1 MQFGTTWQMQKMTDE
16 PDTHELIVRARNG
29 DAGAFRELVDPL
41 TSRVRH
47 TIQKMIGHPDDS
59 EDVLQD
65 SLLKAWQG
73 IAGFKEQSSFSTWLT
88 SIATRTAIDFLRS
101 QKRWRPEAQVAYANL
116 CAQNEEMS
124 HEVVAQFGAPDFAYE
139 VREHISYCFTCVG
152 RSLPPDEL
160 AALVLRDVVDMSAR
174 DASTALGISDSVLRH
189 RLAAAR
195 NAMQD
200 RYDGL
205 CSLVSKKGV
214 CYQCKGLQMIAPE
227 DRKGGPIPDLD
238 DFSDRCAVVR
248 DSKTMS
254 MQRLHDV
261 FWRNT
266 KMIEEEEL
274 GSTEPESDC
283 GTETEP
289 RSTSQ

>member
-1 MQFGTTWQMQKMTDE
+1 MTS
-16 PDTHELIVRARNG
+16 DTEYHDLVLRAQEG
-29 DAGAFRELVDPL
+29 DANAFHKLVDPVKPKI
-41 TSRVRH
+41 RNIVR
-47 TIQKMIGHPDDS
+47 KMVGHPEDSDDI
-59 EDVLQD
+59 LQD
-65 SLLKAWQG
+65 ALLKAWQG
-73 IAGFKEQSSFSTWLT
+73 IGEFRERSNFATWLT

-116 CAQNEEMS
+116 CSQSEEMS
-124 HEVVAQFGAPDFAYE
+124 GEVIAQFGAPDFAYE

-160 AALVLRDVVDMSAR
+160 AVLVLRDVVDMSAR
-174 DASTALGISDSVLRH
+174 EAATALGVSDSVLRH

-195 NAMQD
+195 NSMQD

-238 DFSDRCAVVR
+238 DFIDRCAVVR
-248 DSKTMS
+248 NCKSTS
-254 MQRLHDV
+254 MEQLHNV

-266 KMIEEEEL
+266 KKVEEEGL
-274 GSTEPESDC
+274 GSTEPQSDC
-283 GTETEP
+283 GTD
-289 RSTSQ
+289 SASL